1 MSNTRLIGFD
11 ATIFNLRG
19 LEKRVARDAA
29 GLAMGA
35 AGALALGE
43 AYRNVTRS
51 DHSLAQLRSLGHP
64 YAKRHGSIRVHT
76 SETHVVHSQSGSMAA
91 ALKGQVKFRA
101 GGAGGG
107 ARPYYLLGW
116 PDSAPRY
123 VRWVVEGT
131 RIMLGRDVLW
141 ASVSA
146 PHMRVAMMRAFVTV
160 MGKELR
166 TQAGIRFGGT

>member
-1 MSNTRLIGFD
+1 MASTRLIGFD

-19 LEKRVARDAA
+19 LDKRVAKDAA
-29 GLAMGA
+29 ALAMGA

-43 AYRNVTRS
+43 AYRNVTRG

-64 YAKRHGSIRVHT
+64 YAQRHGSIRIHAG
-76 SETHVVHSQSGSMAA
+76 ETHVVHSHTGRMAA
-91 ALKGQVKFRA
+91 SLKGAVKFRA

-107 ARPYYLLGW
+107 SRPYYQLGW
-116 PDSAPRY
+116 PDSAPPY

-131 RIMLGRDVLW
+131 KIMLGRDVLW